1 MVLEVDVLLQPQIQ
15 AKGILKNTYLSSE
28 LRFHGDA
35 TQLQQVVLNLLS
47 NAMDALIEKRPRYP
61 QLKVWGYEQEG
72 FLELH
77 VDDNGKGIPV
87 ELQDEV
93 FSLFKTSKSQGM
105 GVGLWLSR
113 SIVESH
119 GGQLSFK
126 SEPGR
131 GTVFTMR
138 LPCSPVPLAS

>member
-1 MVLEVDVLLQPQIQ
+1 
-15 AKGILKNTYLSSE
+15 
-28 LRFHGDA
+28 
-35 TQLQQVVLNLLS
+35 
-47 NAMDALIEKRPRYP
+47 MDALIEKRPRYP

-72 FLELH
+72 FLVLH